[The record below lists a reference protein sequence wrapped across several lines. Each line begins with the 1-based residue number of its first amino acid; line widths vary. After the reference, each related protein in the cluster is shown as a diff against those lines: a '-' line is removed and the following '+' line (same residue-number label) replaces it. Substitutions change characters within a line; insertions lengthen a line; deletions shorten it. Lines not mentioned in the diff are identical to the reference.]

1 MSGRVSEVISP
12 SYRINENAL
21 RDLDAIVR
29 NRCEEIVPSP
39 KLTYKV
45 TREDNFSYPTDN
57 VADIINERNTP
68 QTKITSVTLEVSH
81 GDAIELKLQFSLA
94 DGIVIDA
101 TAEDRAKLSLLASD
115 LRNLV
120 RDEMGARGGKR
131 GRSSNLLLRRLPA
144 IPLAC
149 GLFVVIFLLSAVA
162 YRIYKEPAYS
172 AAEAQYDQQVE
183 TELREFD
190 AKAGAAKASNETN
203 VKIDFLIDLFVS
215 ARHKAAEGDDSPVY
229 GPYPWIL
236 GRTSFTIG
244 IVIAGVI
251 GWFVILFVIPNPE
264 RLFLFGDQIARQQRR
279 DKRRSQVIWGV
290 LIAFLVGVASS
301 IAASAIL

>member
-1 MSGRVSEVISP
+1 VSGRVSEVISP

-203 VKIDFLIDLFVS
+203 VKIDFLIDLFPLDIKPLREMTVPS
-215 ARHKAAEGDDSPVY
+215 TVHT
-229 GPYPWIL
+229 L
-236 GRTSFTIG
+236 GYL
-244 IVIAGVI
+244 AG
-251 GWFVILFVIPNPE
+251 
-264 RLFLFGDQIARQQRR
+264 R
-279 DKRRSQVIWGV
+279 V
-290 LIAFLVGVASS
+290 LQLA
-301 IAASAIL
+301 